1 MQGPIVLVV
10 QLVLL
15 VVVIYVLLI
24 RPQTQ
29 ARKATEAMQAAIKKG
44 DEVVT
49 AGGVVGKVRD
59 MKDAVLTIESGTAT
73 LVVERGRIVRVGSQK
88 APGAGN

>member
-1 MQGPIVLVV
+1 MQGGMVLVI

-15 VVVIYVLLI
+15 VAVIYFLLI
-24 RPQTQ
+24 RPQSQ

-59 MKDAVLTIESGTAT
+59 AKDLVLTIESGNAT
-73 LVVERGRIVRVGSQK
+73 LVVERGRIVRVGNQK
-88 APGAGN
+88 APGATN